1 ALRDRRRRAGDRAR
15 SRRPVAAAGP
25 PAGRLRA
32 RERLPD
38 AHAARAQPQPGAV
51 AARGSA
57 RRARVPERLLHA
69 PREPDPEARGP
80 ARPHAGA
87 AGDALH
93 VRLRAAARG
102 ADPRRDPA
110 GRRRRGRRRP
120 ALRALRARARR
131 GQPGDLGAARQGRR
145 RRLQRGRLA
154 GAAREDPHA
163 AAGVRAQPADRAR
176 PDRVPQQPRA
186 GHAREARGGD
196 AGARPRRVGPRGAHQ
211 GRRHHA
217 LRAAHDG
224 PAPGGARLGLGADGV
239 ARPLMRTS
247 GIGTRYAFYVAALS
261 LALVAVTL
269 AASGAIALGRMRVLQ
284 QELRDAVTTARAAD
298 DERALDG
305 AARYLGLHLFNPLYQ
320 LDVERLNEA
329 IQQTQAWLPVV
340 SFLVVDRDGLV
351 LTDGTATNVMYGE
364 RAPGPLPRDDVP
376 DPMLIRRDNVTEL
389 RFRVAAG
396 GVSAGWGIVTLKEPP
411 WEASLRRLEEERT
424 AELWQGHRASL
435 VSLGALVL
443 LATVGVGVLVSLL
456 LSRTLARPLTQMS
469 RAAAQIAAGNLDHPL
484 TLDSPDELGDLARA
498 LNRMARDLRAHEEAL
513 RAERSDLAAKNAEL
527 ERFNYT
533 VSHDLKTPL
542 VTIRGFAGLAG
553 GDLAAGRNDAVR
565 KDLGRIVAAADKM
578 HRLLDDLLELSR
590 IGRVVHPP
598 EDVALGG
605 LVREG

>member
-1 ALRDRRRRAGDRAR
+1 
-15 SRRPVAAAGP
+15 
-25 PAGRLRA
+25 
-32 RERLPD
+32 
-38 AHAARAQPQPGAV
+38 
-51 AARGSA
+51 
-57 RRARVPERLLHA
+57 
-69 PREPDPEARGP
+69 
-80 ARPHAGA
+80 
-87 AGDALH
+87 
-93 VRLRAAARG
+93 
-102 ADPRRDPA
+102 
-110 GRRRRGRRRP
+110 
-120 ALRALRARARR
+120 
-131 GQPGDLGAARQGRR
+131 
-145 RRLQRGRLA
+145 
-154 GAAREDPHA
+154 
-163 AAGVRAQPADRAR
+163 
-176 PDRVPQQPRA
+176 
-186 GHAREARGGD
+186 
-196 AGARPRRVGPRGAHQ
+196 
-211 GRRHHA
+211 
-217 LRAAHDG
+217 
-224 PAPGGARLGLGADGV
+224 
-239 ARPLMRTS
+239 MRTS
-247 GIGTRYAFYVAALS
+247 GIGTRYAFYVAALA

-284 QELRDAVTTARAAD
+284 KELRDAVTAARAAD

-364 RAPGPLPRDDVP
+364 RAPGPLPGDGA
-376 DPMLIRRDNVTEL
+376 DPMLIRHDAVTEL

-396 GVSAGWGIVTLKEPP
+396 GVSAGWGIVTLSEPP

-435 VSLGALVL
+435 LSLGALVL
-443 LATVGVGVLVSLL
+443 FATLGVGLLVSLL

-605 LVREG
+605 LVREGLELLKGRLEQRGIVVEVVPDLPIVRADRRRLLEVLQNLLENAAKFTGAQEHPKVEFGMRQDGDERVFFVRDNGQGIEPRFLERVFGLFEKLDPGGEGTGVGLALVRRIIEAHGGRVWAESAGLGRGATFCFTLASGGTGGAQPPDEPVQSVLAADSSGPSIQSH